1 MNESS
6 TKLTEQLEAKVEV
19 LRQYCVEILSST
31 LLLHWIGYGFL
42 LFSLVELV
50 AIIIPP
56 QFMNPVWEFQTFGA
70 IVERVVVLLLGFGLV
85 FFGERGGR
93 GKWELPLL
101 KSLSWLAFLMAI
113 LFFLMIPLA
122 IVNTLRID
130 RQNTQQITNQIEQ
143 GKNQIQ
149 QIQKQL
155 QGVTTQQQMEE
166 LLTGFNSTGGS
177 PQIGSGQ
184 QLEDVKGQL
193 SSVLAQ
199 GETTIST
206 RAKEVKADQRL
217 NLLKSSVK
225 WNLGALLTGVLLLV
239 IWLSSSW
246 TRKKSRRGSLN
257 RGFR

>member
-19 LRQYCVEILSST
+19 LRQYCVEILRST
-31 LLLHWIGYGFL
+31 SLLHWIGYGFL
-42 LFSLVELV
+42 LFALIELV
-50 AIIIPP
+50 TVMIPP

-70 IVERVVVLLLGFGLV
+70 IVERVAVLLIGFGLV
-85 FFGERGGR
+85 FFGEEGGR

-101 KSLSWLAFLMAI
+101 KSLSWLAFLTAI
-113 LFFLMIPLA
+113 LFFLMIPLG

-130 RQNTQQITNQIEQ
+130 RQSNQQITSQVEQ
-143 GKNQIQ
+143 GRTRIQ
-149 QIQKQL
+149 EIQKQL

-166 LLTGFNSTGGS
+166 LLAGFNRTGGS
-177 PQIGSGQ
+177 PQIGSTQ
-184 QLEDVKGQL
+184 QLEEVKGQL

-199 GETTIST
+199 GETTINT
-206 RAKEVKADQRL
+206 QAKEAQANQRL

-239 IWLSSSW
+239 IWQGTSW
-246 TRKKSRRGSLN
+246 TRRKTRRGQLGKS
-257 RGFR
+257 FR